1 MSHRLAVSLVM
12 SIAVAFAFPAASRA
26 EDYFLTIGGG
36 YSATGNQLSL
46 ERNVIFQ
53 QSVLAEQRPDDPRQ
67 EVYFADG
74 SDGMRDLQCRDP
86 DFEAKCPPARRMMA
100 ELFGDA
106 DSMDL
111 FYRNNEVRGLTGPAE
126 KSLIRRRM
134 RDIARELKPGDRL
147 LVYVTG
153 HGGPAD
159 DSNDDDDDY
168 DYEYDEQSQTWK
180 AKERRSNG
188 EEEQNRYDTSFY
200 MWNNDSVSAS
210 EFVGWLDRLP
220 HEAEVVLVMV
230 QCFAGGF
237 AHTIFQQADADLGL
251 APHARC
257 GFFAQVHN
265 RGAAGCTADA
275 NEADYEEY
283 SSFFWSALGGR
294 TRTGQAIESADY
306 DGNGQVSFAEAHAY
320 AIIESDT
327 IDVPVRTTG
336 ALLQRY
342 SRQPR
347 QRRRRSNDDN
357 ENSFGRQLGSLSAQ
371 NSRPNPQGLVQAAG
385 ALSKLMQSARPDQR
399 AILERL
405 PAKLGLGTNTTVEDV
420 RRKLREVRGNSNSA
434 GSKMHRAN
442 ETEERALER
451 VQEELREIWPELN
464 ADLPP
469 LAIELA
475 SNRAEEFA
483 STVDALPS
491 YKALRRSK
499 ERVKQL
505 SDERMKLER
514 EEARLQRLLQTCESV
529 ALATNL
535 PQVAPREIVERYQR
549 LLAMEEGTLAARPS
563 TEQGARNREQN
574 QPER

>member
-1 MSHRLAVSLVM
+1 MRYRLAVWLV
-12 SIAVAFAFPAASRA
+12 ILVAALCIPSTGRA

-36 YSATGNQLSL
+36 YSPTGNQLSL

-53 QSVLAEQRPDDPRQ
+53 QSVLAEQRPDKPRHD
-67 EVYFADG
+67 VYFADG
-74 SDGMRDLQCRDP
+74 NDAMRDLQCRDP
-86 DFEAKCPPARRMMA
+86 DFERNCPPARRMMA

-111 FYRNNEVRGLTGPAE
+111 FYRTHQVQGLAGPAE

-134 RDIARELKPGDRL
+134 RDLARELRPGDRL

-159 DSNDDDDDY
+159 DSDDDDDDY
-168 DYEYDEQSQTWK
+168 EYEYDDESQTWR
-180 AKERRSNG
+180 ARERRPEG
-188 EEEQNRYDTSFY
+188 EEDRNRYDTSFY
-200 MWNNDSVSAS
+200 MWGSDSVSAS
-210 EFVGWLDRLP
+210 EFAGWLDRMP
-220 HEAEVVLVMV
+220 YEVEVVLVMV

-283 SSFFWSALGGR
+283 SSYFWSALGGR
-294 TRTGQAIESADY
+294 TRTGEEIGSADY
-306 DGNGQVSFAEAHAY
+306 NRDEQVSFAEAHAF

-347 QRRRRSNDDN
+347 SRRRRSNNDD
-357 ENSFGRQLGSLSAQ
+357 ENSFGRILGSLGGQGA
-371 NSRPNPQGLVQAAG
+371 RPNPQGLIQASGPLAR
-385 ALSKLMQSARPDQR
+385 LMESARPDQR

-405 PAKLGLGTNTTVEDV
+405 PAKLGLGPNATVEDA
-420 RRKLREVRGNSNSA
+420 RRKLREVRGDSNSA
-434 GSKMHRAN
+434 GSRLRRAT
-442 ETEERALER
+442 ETQERSLER

-475 SNRAEEFA
+475 SNRADEFA
-483 STVDALPS
+483 ETVEALPS
-491 YKALRRSK
+491 YKALRRAK
-499 ERVKQL
+499 ERVHQL
-505 SDERMKLER
+505 SEERMKIER
-514 EEARLQRLLQTCESV
+514 EEARLQRLLQTCETV
-529 ALATNL
+529 ALAANL
-535 PQVAPREIVERYQR
+535 PRLAPREIVERYQR
-549 LLAMEEGTLAARPS
+549 LLAMEEGTLVQSR
-563 TEQGARNREQN
+563 EQGARSRE
-574 QPER
+574 

>member
-1 MSHRLAVSLVM
+1 MSHRRAVSLVM
-12 SIAVAFAFPAASRA
+12 LVAVALSTTAAIRA

-36 YSATGNQLSL
+36 YSPTGNQLSL

-53 QSVLAEQRPDDPRQ
+53 QQVLAEQRPDNPRHD
-67 EVYFADG
+67 VYFADG
-74 SDGMRDLQCRDP
+74 NDSTRDLQCRDP
-86 DFEAKCPPARRMMA
+86 EFEAKCPPARRMIA

-111 FYRNNEVRGLTGPAE
+111 FYRSNEVRGLTGPAE

-159 DSNDDDDDY
+159 DNNDRDDNY
-168 DYEYDEQSQTWK
+168 DYEYDEESQTWK
-180 AKERRSNG
+180 ARERQQNG
-188 EEEQNRYDTSFY
+188 QEERNRYDTSFY
-200 MWNNDSVSAS
+200 MWNNDSVSVS

-220 HEAEVVLVMV
+220 HEVEVVLVMV

-283 SSFFWSALGGR
+283 SSYFWSALGGK
-294 TRTGQAIESADY
+294 TRTGKDIESADY

-342 SRQPR
+342 SRQAR
-347 QRRRRSNDDN
+347 QRRRRSNDQD
-357 ENSFGRQLGSLSAQ
+357 ENSFGRLLGSLSGQ
-371 NSRPNPQGLVQAAG
+371 NATPNPQGLTQAAG
-385 ALSKLMQSARPDQR
+385 PLAKLMESARPDQR
-399 AILERL
+399 AILQRL
-405 PAKLGLGTNTTVEDV
+405 PAKLGLGTNATVEDV
-420 RRKLREVRGNSNSA
+420 RRKLREVRGSSNSA
-434 GSKMHRAN
+434 GSKLHRAT

-469 LAIELA
+469 MAIALA
-475 SNRAEEFA
+475 SERAEEFV

-505 SDERMKLER
+505 SDERMKLSR
-514 EEARLQRLLQTCESV
+514 EEARLQRLLQACESV
-529 ALATNL
+529 SLAANL

-549 LLAMEEGTLAARPS
+549 LLAMEEGTLAAKPGR
-563 TEQGARNREQN
+563 EQGAGSRE
-574 QPER
+574 

>member
-1 MSHRLAVSLVM
+1 MSNRLTVSLVLL
-12 SIAVAFAFPAASRA
+12 VAALCIHSTGRA

-53 QSVLAEQRPDDPRQ
+53 QSILAEQRPDKPRHD
-67 EVYFADG
+67 VYFADG
-74 SDGMRDLQCRDP
+74 NDRLPDLQCRDP
-86 DFEAKCPPARRMMA
+86 DFEANCPPARRMMA

-111 FYRNNEVRGLTGPAE
+111 FYRTNQVQGLAGPSE

-134 RDIARELKPGDRL
+134 RDLSRELRPGDRL

-159 DSNDDDDDY
+159 DSDDDDED
-168 DYEYDEQSQTWK
+168 DYEYEYDDESQTWK
-180 AKERRSNG
+180 AREQRSQG
-188 EEEQNRYDTSFY
+188 DEDRNRYDTSFY
-200 MWNNDSVSAS
+200 MWDSESVSAS

-220 HEAEVVLVMV
+220 HDVEVVLVMV

-283 SSFFWSALGGR
+283 SSYFWSALGGR
-294 TRTGQAIESADY
+294 TRTGQAVESADY
-306 DGNGQVSFAEAHAY
+306 NGDGQVSFAEAHAY

-327 IDVPVRTTG
+327 IDVPVRTTN

-347 QRRRRSNDDN
+347 QPRQRRRRSNNDD
-357 ENSFGRQLGSLSAQ
+357 ENSFGRILGSL
-371 NSRPNPQGLVQAAG
+371 NSQRPESRSQGLVQASGPLAR
-385 ALSKLMQSARPDQR
+385 LMELARSDQR

-405 PAKLGLGTNTTVEDV
+405 PAKLGLGSNATVEAA
-420 RRKLREVRGNSNSA
+420 RSKLRELRGNSNSA
-434 GSKMHRAN
+434 GSRLRRAQQ
-442 ETEERALER
+442 TEERSLER

-475 SNRAEEFA
+475 SNRADEFA
-483 STVDALPS
+483 ATVEALPS

-505 SDERMKLER
+505 SDERMKLSR

-529 ALATNL
+529 ALAANL
-535 PQVAPREIVERYQR
+535 PRLAPREIVERYER
-549 LLAMEEGTLAARPS
+549 LLAMEEGTLVQS
-563 TEQGARNREQN
+563 REQRARSR
-574 QPER
+574 E